1 MVDKCSGKCV
11 EIANYM
17 LTPDTCLGHCAAGY
31 CCDSDSGLC
40 LRCSGESVPERET
53 CWYQMIFNGNECTMW
68 GQTAKEAQV
77 SDRHVSRETD
87 VGVDQYGCHY
97 SHTLTSCSFSTDN
110 CPDGYFRKTTLFENC
125 MFGGQNVCCSREESQ
140 AEGTYEVIG
149 STSNAVLFIAII
161 GAVSVIY
168 YATKGIHKMISRT
181 SDFQQIGAEAEC

>member
-53 CWYQMIFNGNECTMW
+53 CWYQMMFNGNECTMW

-77 SDRHVSRETD
+77 SDRHVARAQVA
-87 VGVDQYGCHY
+87 VGGSDNLCVYDNGGFVNNGDRCTAGYMVDK
-97 SHTLTSCSFSTDN
+97 CSGK
-110 CPDGYFRKTTLFENC
+110 CVE
-125 MFGGQNVCCSREESQ
+125 
-140 AEGTYEVIG
+140 
-149 STSNAVLFIAII
+149 IAN
-161 GAVSVIY
+161 Y
-168 YATKGIHKMISRT
+168 ML
-181 SDFQQIGAEAEC
+181 